1 MSWFKNM
8 KIMGRLLLG
17 FCMVAVLAGAVGYV
31 GVSNMRNMGE
41 LDTEMYQ
48 LNTVPI
54 YELGNIS
61 NSFYDIRVAVRNII
75 ITPDK
80 QKQQTLLQSIRD
92 YDKNAKKSMDNF
104 EKTIRDDET
113 RRDFDA
119 VKKSYAMFLQD
130 VDRITGLWVGGAQ
143 DQALATMY
151 SEAVQ
156 RNATQLNEAFDRLSE
171 GKVKQAALKYE
182 TNVTTVKDATRN
194 MIILILA
201 AVVVAMG
208 LGVITARGISNPLKE
223 LVDAANRMAQGDVQ
237 LQLKGGGTKD
247 EVGQLTASFQE
258 MADNI
263 QLTARHLQGVSQ
275 GDLSAD
281 IRVRSDKDVLN
292 QSLQL
297 CVKNLQ
303 QVLGEVN
310 QLASAAVEGQ
320 LKQRADASRHQ
331 GEYRTLVEAFN
342 ATLDAILHPLG
353 ESNRILQK
361 LSGGDL
367 RERVNIECAG
377 DHQRMKNAVNG
388 MHDWMKELISYV
400 TKIANGDMTADM
412 RKASDDDQIHEWLIM
427 MRENIRH
434 VVGDIDGLAAE
445 AIDGN
450 LDKRADASAHGGEYR
465 RIVEG
470 VNKTLDAVVT
480 PINEAVGCLKEM
492 SQGNLDVQMEGDYK
506 GDYAVMK
513 KALNSTLVSMN
524 DVLRQ
529 VASSTDQVAAGSR
542 QISDA
547 SQSLSQGATETA
559 STMEEISA
567 SIHEMS
573 AQTGLNAENA
583 MQGNQMAVTVRDHAE
598 KGSSMMQQMVGAMN
612 DINASSTNISK
623 IIKVIDEIAFQTNL
637 LALNAAVE
645 AARAGKH
652 GKGFAVVAEEVRNL
666 AQRSAEAAKETT
678 ALIED
683 SVKKTEV
690 GTSIAHTTS
699 ESLTE
704 IVDGITKVADLMSE
718 IAAASREQ
726 AQGIK
731 QINEG
736 ASQVGQ
742 VVQQNT
748 ANSEE
753 LAAASEELSA
763 QAAQLKR
770 MVERFRLQ
778 RLMNAGGAGLQ
789 EGLTFAP
796 KQIAARSAPEEAG
809 RKSKGAGRPA
819 PEDIISLDER
829 GFDQF

>member
-17 FCMVAVLAGAVGYV
+17 FCIVAVLAGAVGYV
-31 GVSNMRNMGE
+31 GVSNMKTLSEADKALYEANTKPLDTLNEISTSFYEIRVTLRNMMIDRNE
-41 LDTEMYQ
+41 
-48 LNTVPI
+48 
-54 YELGNIS
+54 GNK
-61 NSFYDIRVAVRNII
+61 
-75 ITPDK
+75 DK
-80 QKQQTLLQSIRD
+80 YLQAIRD
-92 YDKNAKKSMDNF
+92 KDQTVKQSMATF
-104 EKTIRDDET
+104 EKEIRNDE
-113 RRDFDA
+113 A
-119 VKKSYAMFLQD
+119 KSELENVKKSYALFYRD
-130 VDRITGLWVGGAQ
+130 IETIAALWISG
-143 DQALATMY
+143 DKERALSAMY
-151 SEAVQ
+151 ADETR
-156 RNATQLNEAFDRLSE
+156 RNADKLRESFDRLSSLQ
-171 GKVKQAALKYE
+171 VKQAGNRYE
-182 TNVTTVKDATRN
+182 SNAVTAQDATQN
-194 MIILILA
+194 MIILI
-201 AVVVAMG
+201 VVAIVVAVGMG
-208 LGVITARGISNPLKE
+208 IFIARGISNPLKE

-247 EVGQLTASFQE
+247 EVGQLTAAFQE

-263 QLTARHLQGVSQ
+263 QVTARHLQSVSQ
-275 GDLSAD
+275 GDLGAD
-281 IRVRSDKDVLN
+281 IRVRSEKDVLN

-367 RERVNIECAG
+367 RERVNMECAG

-388 MHDWMKELISYV
+388 MHDWMKELIAYV

-445 AIDGN
+445 AIEGN
-450 LDKRADASAHGGEYR
+450 LEKRANASAHGGEYR

-612 DINASSTNISK
+612 DINASGANISK

-699 ESLTE
+699 ESLAE

-778 RLMNAGGAGLQ
+778 RLMNTGGAGLQ

-796 KQIAARSAPEEAG
+796 KQMAARSVQDEGG

>member
-17 FCMVAVLAGAVGYV
+17 FCIVALLAGAVGYV
-31 GVSNMRNMGE
+31 GVSNMKTLSEADKILYENNTKPLDTLNAIAVSFYEIRVNLRNMMI
-41 LDTEMYQ
+41 DR
-48 LNTVPI
+48 ND
-54 YELGNIS
+54 GN
-61 NSFYDIRVAVRNII
+61 R
-75 ITPDK
+75 DK
-80 QKQQTLLQSIRD
+80 YLQAIRD
-92 YDKNAKKSMDNF
+92 KDQTVKQSMSAFEKEIRNDEAKNELENVKKSYGLFYRDI
-104 EKTIRDDET
+104 ETIAAFWISGDKERALSAMYADET
-113 RRDFDA
+113 RRNADKLRESFD
-119 VKKSYAMFLQD
+119 KLSSLQ
-130 VDRITGLWVGGAQ
+130 
-143 DQALATMY
+143 
-151 SEAVQ
+151 
-156 RNATQLNEAFDRLSE
+156 
-171 GKVKQAALKYE
+171 VKQAGSRYE
-182 TNVTTVKDATRN
+182 SNAVTAQGATQN
-194 MIILILA
+194 MIILIA
-201 AVVVAMG
+201 IAIVVAVG
-208 LGVITARGISNPLKE
+208 LGIFIARGISNPLKE
-223 LVDAANRMAQGDVQ
+223 LVDAADRMAQGDVQ
-237 LQLKGGGTKD
+237 LQLKGGASKD
-247 EVGQLTASFQE
+247 EVGQLTASFQV

-263 QLTARHLQGVSQ
+263 QMTAQHLQSVSQ

-292 QSLQL
+292 QSLLL

-310 QLASAAVEGQ
+310 QMAAAAVEGQ

-388 MHDWMKELISYV
+388 MHDWMKELIAYV

-412 RKASDDDQIHEWLIM
+412 RKASEDDQIHEWLIM

-445 AIDGN
+445 AIEGN
-450 LDKRADASAHGGEYR
+450 LEKRADAAKHGGEYR

-480 PINEAVGCLKEM
+480 PINEAVSCLKEM

-506 GDYAVMK
+506 GEYAVMK
-513 KALNSTLVSMN
+513 KALNSTLASMN

-612 DINASSTNISK
+612 DINASGTNISK

-763 QAAQLKR
+763 QAVQLKR

-778 RLMNAGGAGLQ
+778 RLMNVGGGGLQ
-789 EGLTFAP
+789 EGLVFAP
-796 KQIAARSAPEEAG
+796 KQVAARSAPEESG

-819 PEDIISLDER
+819 PEEVISLDER